1 MNLRI
6 KTPRQ
11 AGLITVTEDLN
22 GMTWED
28 AKELLEDNYDI
39 DFDNMAVVLR
49 TQTAS
54 KEEKQMIPLTLG
66 QTIIEL
72 NEDNVLFMSNS
83 EKIKSGFRQINPDDY
98 PNSAAGLK
106 LLVKDMRSMAIED
119 QYYTLVEKLDQID
132 SSLDSLTYVKKVEE
146 DLDDEAD
153 EIFNQ

>member
-49 TQTAS
+49 TQKDN